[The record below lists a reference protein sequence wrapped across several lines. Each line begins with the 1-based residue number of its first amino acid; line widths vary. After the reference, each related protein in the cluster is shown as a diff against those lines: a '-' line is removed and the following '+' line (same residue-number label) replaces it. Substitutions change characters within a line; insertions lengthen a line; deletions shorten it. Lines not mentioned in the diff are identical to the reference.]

1 MAGLPADYTAKLLP
15 AIVGFEVVV
24 ERLEGKFKLS
34 QNRGREDIAGVA
46 AALEREGQPEL
57 AALMREHAPESR

>member
-1 MAGLPADYTAKLLP
+1 MSTAIAVPAQTLEA
-15 AIVGFEVVV
+15 V

-34 QNRGREDIAGVA
+34 QNRRREDVDGVA